1 MMMIPTQRTA
11 MKPLKLGP
19 VTPIIEK
26 DEHPVKLGTKLP
38 SDWDFIYDEE
48 EFEVEINNFFNHHDF
63 PMITNC
69 RSVFQSSKDNNITD
83 LVKQLLNSAPSIRI
97 PAATKILYFSMGEY
111 NDTQEITVLLEK
123 IRKNNTTLGSMN
135 VFSTVYKALRVMIHH
150 FVTIEIKPNME
161 HIDLVLDS
169 ILLEITIYQTI
180 LYMLIISNTNSE
192 EVLTQ
197 IESESPFLP
206 TYLSAMLSKLADGN
220 RQYFP
225 IKKHILL
232 LMKVNMVFVGSNK
245 ELLMLKNQCRLLQ
258 NFQTDAGLLVKSSE
272 YEYKLHQLMLLHK
285 YPTLDLSD
293 KRIDFDVK
301 IETSD
306 YDQYSNY
313 YLNPM
318 ASAQNLTIQNQL
330 EIAKYKAMIPPCY
343 NVPFPW
349 VPLPLKESNDM
360 FKKYLY
366 QNYDEPSSDMAR
378 PIRRITFLVVFYF

>member
-1 MMMIPTQRTA
+1 
-11 MKPLKLGP
+11 
-19 VTPIIEK
+19 
-26 DEHPVKLGTKLP
+26 
-38 SDWDFIYDEE
+38 
-48 EFEVEINNFFNHHDF
+48 
-63 PMITNC
+63 
-69 RSVFQSSKDNNITD
+69 
-83 LVKQLLNSAPSIRI
+83 
-97 PAATKILYFSMGEY
+97 
-111 NDTQEITVLLEK
+111 
-123 IRKNNTTLGSMN
+123 
-135 VFSTVYKALRVMIHH
+135 
-150 FVTIEIKPNME
+150 
-161 HIDLVLDS
+161 
-169 ILLEITIYQTI
+169 
-180 LYMLIISNTNSE
+180 
-192 EVLTQ
+192 
-197 IESESPFLP
+197 
-206 TYLSAMLSKLADGN
+206 MLSKLADGN
-220 RQYFP
+220 RKYFP

-272 YEYKLHQLMLLHK
+272 YECKLHQLMLLHK